1 MTNIAKQFLFYLF
14 LATSVPSF
22 SQNADIN
29 MLKEVNKHE
38 TTFKNKYLELNASST
53 TTLGLGIPAGIAI
66 AGFITHDNKL
76 KKDALFMGAAFLAT
90 GIVTQST
97 KRIVDRKRPFETYS
111 FIITRDDESGGLSF
125 PSGHTSSAFCT
136 ATSLSLRYRKWYV
149 IVPSYIF
156 ATSVAW
162 ARMYQGVHYPSDV
175 LAGALVGACSAWVSW
190 KVQKWVVGK
199 KEQKKKVTL

>member
-14 LATSVPSF
+14 LATSLPSF

-38 TTFKNKYLELNASST
+38 ATFKNKYLELNASST

-76 KKDALFMGAAFLAT
+76 KKDALFIGAAFLAT

-149 IVPSYIF
+149 IVPS
-156 ATSVAW
+156 
-162 ARMYQGVHYPSDV
+162 
-175 LAGALVGACSAWVSW
+175 
-190 KVQKWVVGK
+190 
-199 KEQKKKVTL
+199 